1 MVEQNRNKDLSKH
14 RLQKAK
20 DDLESSQLLF
30 ENNKLSQ
37 SINRSYYSIFHA
49 ARALLA
55 LEDFDSKKHTGIIA
69 FFNKH
74 FVKSGRIGK
83 EYSKIIMDAQDFRN
97 DSDYDDFFI
106 ISKEETLHQ
115 LNDAAKFIFMIEG
128 FIRDNY

>member
-30 ENNKLSQ
+30 DNNKLSQ

-55 LEDFDSKKHTGIIA
+55 LENFDSKKHTGIIA

-74 FVKSGRIGK
+74 FVKPGKIGK

-106 ISKEETLHQ
+106 ISKDETLNQ
-115 LNDAAKFIFMIEG
+115 LNDASKFICMIEG
-128 FIRDNY
+128 FIKDNY